1 MFTPDLNCSVYC
13 SVYMILYI
21 YIYKIMYTLQYT
33 LQFKSGV
40 NMNIYISGVKISAVT
55 RDEPCSNN
63 KIKPNP
69 QTCDTQLNSILIDNH
84 LTEEL
89 FV

>member
-40 NMNIYISGVKISAVT
+40 NMIYISGVKISALT
-55 RDEPCSNN
+55 RDEPCSN
-63 KIKPNP
+63 K
-69 QTCDTQLNSILIDNH
+69 
-84 LTEEL
+84 
-89 FV
+89 